1 MASSAVFAILVTV
14 ILWASQALIRG
25 VSGPLRKVPGPW
37 YAPFT
42 NLPLK
47 WATIT
52 GRRVYFIDALHQQYG
67 DVVRVAPNEVCFR
80 DPATV
85 KEIHRPGSGF
95 RKDKWYIKLS
105 GDHGNSNPAK
115 HGLFTLADNKSHS
128 ARRKLLARAFS
139 KSELRKN
146 WEEEIR
152 TTVLHAVKRMMDD
165 ADAHEGEVDV
175 QKWWLLMAAD
185 VSSRIAFGESFNMLD
200 TGEVNS
206 YMNAVERIAKLN
218 GICAELPVL
227 KLMRFAPIPSVQKF
241 FSSNESVME
250 ISASV
255 VQNSRSSS
263 VGTNIFT
270 GILAE
275 AEKGNTLISDAVLT
289 IEARGL
295 IVAGSDTTA
304 ITLTFLVWTIL
315 SRPQLHKQLVEE
327 LREKVPDKFTDEDLE
342 KLPLMNAVIQEAL
355 RLYGA
360 APGSLPRNPPP
371 GGATLGGFY
380 MPEDVVVSTQAW
392 SLHRNP
398 DIWKDPEE
406 FDVTR
411 WLPGAKLTDTM
422 RSSFSPFS
430 WGSRMC
436 LGIHIAETELR
447 LGTATFFKLYP
458 AARLA
463 PSTTPE
469 SMTPENFFIINP
481 KAHQCKVLLKR

>member
-1 MASSAVFAILVTV
+1 M
-14 ILWASQALIRG
+14 
-25 VSGPLRKVPGPW
+25 
-37 YAPFT
+37 
-42 NLPLK
+42 
-47 WATIT
+47 
-52 GRRVYFIDALHQQYG
+52 YFIDALHHQYG

-200 TGEVNS
+200 TGEVSERPTSAPPCSTDTSQVNS

-250 ISASV
+250 MSASV

-380 MPEDVVVSTQAW
+380 MPEGVVVSTQAW

-406 FDVTR
+406 
-411 WLPGAKLTDTM
+411 
-422 RSSFSPFS
+422 
-430 WGSRMC
+430 
-436 LGIHIAETELR
+436 
-447 LGTATFFKLYP
+447 
-458 AARLA
+458 
-463 PSTTPE
+463 
-469 SMTPENFFIINP
+469 
-481 KAHQCKVLLKR
+481 

>member
-105 GDHGNSNPAK
+105 GDHGNSDPAK

-152 TTVLHAVKRMMDD
+152 TT
-165 ADAHEGEVDV
+165 
-175 QKWWLLMAAD
+175 
-185 VSSRIAFGESFNMLD
+185 
-200 TGEVNS
+200 VNS

-250 ISASV
+250 MSASV

-398 DIWKDPEE
+398 DIWKDSEE

-422 RSSFSPFS
+422 RSSFSPFG

-458 AARLA
+458 AAGLA